1 MFVSID
7 MDALQLL
14 HKHHDQDVLGGLS
27 FLECPHHSVRN
38 ENASSD
44 NFLIGMTPL
53 DIRMLYRNTTGE
65 DPTGTDDR
73 ILREMLAI
81 IVGDHMPTT
90 LALANEVQAQIAAV
104 EDDLYKGIPW
114 KYALGAKV
122 PAKHIELFP
131 FHCKPLDDIDKHK
144 AAQQAPQRRAQ
155 RSATKP
161 QATPESAPQPAP
173 VAKQRASSVRPTI
186 WAVADEMWQAAGK
199 PTDKTVVLEL
209 RKKMMGE
216 LEEKHGVK
224 RTSSSNEL
232 GNWMKARLA

>member
-7 MDALQLL
+7 MDTLQFL
-14 HKHHDQDVLGGLS
+14 HKHHDQFVLNGLS

-38 ENASSD
+38 ENVNSEH
-44 NFLIGMTPL
+44 FLLGMTPL
-53 DIRMLYRNTTGE
+53 EIRMLYRNTTGE

-73 ILREMLAI
+73 VMREIVAML
-81 IVGDHMPTT
+81 VTDHMPPT
-90 LALANEVQAQIAAV
+90 LALHEEVEAQCKAV
-104 EDDLYKGIPW
+104 EDDLYNGIPW

-131 FHCKPLDDIDKHK
+131 IHCKPLDLIDKQK
-144 AAQQAPQRRAQ
+144 AAQLAPQRRAE
-155 RSATKP
+155 RAAPKP
-161 QATPESAPQPAP
+161 RAAAESAPQPAP
-173 VAKQRASSVRPTI
+173 AAKQRASSVRPTI
-186 WAVADEMWQAAGK
+186 WAVADEMWEAAGK

-209 RKKMMGE
+209 RKKMMAK
-216 LEEKHGVK
+216 LEEEKGVK